1 MGTNPMTA
9 AMVLGD
15 FRLTDARTQSKSL
28 LCSKIDAL
36 AQYAAN
42 YHNSYEK
49 LSTVLS
55 TRTQRLRALE
65 RGDMPVPMHSEL
77 ERLRISLAHHQRMLT
92 ATLNWVD
99 AHDPAFDPALFAEIR
114 AALAAFQ
121 SPTHAERETR

>member
-9 AMVLGD
+9 AMVLAD

-49 LSTVLS
+49 LSTVLHERTKALRDVEAQLAALQAERDGQDIPTTENS
-55 TRTQRLRALE
+55 TR
-65 RGDMPVPMHSEL
+65 
-77 ERLRISLAHHQRMLT
+77 
-92 ATLNWVD
+92 
-99 AHDPAFDPALFAEIR
+99 
-114 AALAAFQ
+114 
-121 SPTHAERETR
+121 

>member
-9 AMVLGD
+9 AMVLAD

-49 LSTVLS
+49 LSDVLS

-65 RGDMPVPMHSEL
+65 QDDVAVQAQL

-92 ATLNWVD
+92 ATLEWLD
-99 AHDPAFDPALFAEIR
+99 AFDPAFSAALFAELR
-114 AALAAFQ
+114 AAAAAFQ
-121 SPTHAERETR
+121 SPIHAEEETR

>member
-9 AMVLGD
+9 AMVLAD

-49 LSTVLS
+49 LSAVLS
-55 TRTQRLRALE
+55 TRTQRLRVLE
-65 RGDMPVPMHSEL
+65 QDDVAVQAQL
-77 ERLRISLAHHQRMLT
+77 ERLRISLAHNQRMLR

-99 AHDPAFDPALFAEIR
+99 THDPALDPALFAEIR

-121 SPTHAERETR
+121 SPTHAEGETR

>member
-9 AMVLGD
+9 AMVLAD

-49 LSTVLS
+49 LSAVLS

-65 RGDMPVPMHSEL
+65 QDEVAVQAQL
-77 ERLRISLAHHQRMLT
+77 ERLRIRVKHHQRMLT
-92 ATLNWVD
+92 ATLNWVN
-99 AHDPAFDPALFAEIR
+99 AHDPALDPALLAELR
-114 AALAAFQ
+114 AAVAAFQ
-121 SPTHAERETR
+121 SLTHAEGDTR

>member
-9 AMVLGD
+9 AMVLAD
-15 FRLTDARTQSKSL
+15 FRLTDARTQPKSL

-36 AQYAAN
+36 AAYAAN

-49 LSTVLS
+49 LSAVLS

-65 RGDMPVPMHSEL
+65 QDGVAVQAQL

-92 ATLNWVD
+92 ATLHWLDEGGPIID
-99 AHDPAFDPALFAEIR
+99 AALFAELR
-114 AALAAFQ
+114 AAVAAFQ
-121 SPTHAERETR
+121 SPTHAEGETR

>member
-9 AMVLGD
+9 AMVLAD

-49 LSTVLS
+49 LSAVLS

-65 RGDMPVPMHSEL
+65 QDDVAAQAQL

-99 AHDPAFDPALFAEIR
+99 AFDPAFSPALLAELR
-114 AALAAFQ
+114 AAVAAFQ
-121 SPTHAERETR
+121 SSLHAEGETR

>member
-49 LSTVLS
+49 LSAVLS

-65 RGDMPVPMHSEL
+65 QDDVAVQAQL

-92 ATLNWVD
+92 ATLEWLD
-99 AHDPAFDPALFAEIR
+99 AFDPAFSPALLAELR
-114 AALAAFQ
+114 AAVAAFQ
-121 SPTHAERETR
+121 SSLHAEGETR

>member
-9 AMVLGD
+9 AMVLTD

-49 LSTVLS
+49 LSAVLS
-55 TRTQRLRALE
+55 TRTQRLRVLE
-65 RGDMPVPMHSEL
+65 QDDVAVQAQL
-77 ERLRISLAHHQRMLT
+77 ERLRISLAQNQRMLT
-92 ATLNWVD
+92 ATLEWLD
-99 AHDPAFDPALFAEIR
+99 AFDPAFSPALLAELR
-114 AALAAFQ
+114 AAVAAFQ
-121 SPTHAERETR
+121 SQTHAEGETR

>member
-1 MGTNPMTA
+1 MGSTPMTA

-49 LSTVLS
+49 LSTVLHE
-55 TRTQRLRALE
+55 RTKALR
-65 RGDMPVPMHSEL
+65 
-77 ERLRISLAHHQRMLT
+77 
-92 ATLNWVD
+92 D
-99 AHDPAFDPALFAEIR
+99 AEAQL
-114 AALAAFQ
+114 AALQ
-121 SPTHAERETR
+121 VERDGQGIPTTENLTR

>member
-1 MGTNPMTA
+1 MGSTPMTA
-9 AMVLGD
+9 AMVLAD

-49 LSTVLS
+49 LSAVLS
-55 TRTQRLRALE
+55 TRTQRLRVLE
-65 RGDMPVPMHSEL
+65 QDDVAVQAQL
-77 ERLRISLAHHQRMLT
+77 ERLRISLAHNQRMLT

-121 SPTHAERETR
+121 SPTHAEGDAG

>member
-9 AMVLGD
+9 AMVLAD
-15 FRLTDARTQSKSL
+15 FRLTDARAQSKSL

-49 LSTVLS
+49 LSAVLS
-55 TRTQRLRALE
+55 TRTQRLRVLE
-65 RGDMPVPMHSEL
+65 QEDVAVQAQL

-99 AHDPAFDPALFAEIR
+99 AFDPAFNPALLAELR
-114 AALAAFQ
+114 AAVAAFQ
-121 SPTHAERETR
+121 SPTHAEGETR